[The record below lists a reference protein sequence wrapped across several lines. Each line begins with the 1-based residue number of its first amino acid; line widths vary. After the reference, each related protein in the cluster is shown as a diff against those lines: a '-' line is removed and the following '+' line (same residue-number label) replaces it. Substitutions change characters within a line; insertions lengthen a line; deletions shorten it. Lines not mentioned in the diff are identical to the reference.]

1 MRSSGVK
8 SNAVT
13 CSILLKSLTENSHLS
28 DAERVMQ
35 LVEETEEEMDE
46 VLFSSVIEACI
57 RLHRLDLLS
66 DMMRKFETRGHSL
79 SLTAPTY
86 GSMIKA
92 YGQSR
97 DVERIWDLWREM
109 GSRGVKPTAITL
121 GCMVDALVMNNRVD
135 EAWTLVHDLLDD
147 EEMMTSVNTVI
158 FSTVLKGFAMLRQTD
173 RVFAV
178 HAEMVERQIPC

>member
-1 MRSSGVK
+1 MWALLEEMKKAGVK
-8 SNAVT
+8 ASVVT
-13 CSILLKSLTENSHLS
+13 CSILLKSLTENSPPW
-28 DAERVMQ
+28 DAEKVME
-35 LVEETEEEMDE
+35 LVFQTEEQMDE

-66 DMMRKFETRGHSL
+66 GMMKKFEGRGHSL

-109 GSRGVKPTAITL
+109 ASRGVKPTAITL
-121 GCMVDALVMNNRVD
+121 GCMVDALVMNKMVD
-135 EAWTLVHDLLDD
+135 DAWTLVHDLLDD
-147 EEMMTSVNTVI
+147 KEMKTSVNTVT
-158 FSTVLKGFAMLRQTD
+158 FSTVLKGFAML
-173 RVFAV
+173 
-178 HAEMVERQIPC
+178 